1 VLHNENPSVHRGD
14 EIGADA
20 RLASKYSPDGL
31 RTDRNYEASQAIAWR
46 NGAIV
51 ADYRNN
57 SNYSWK
63 MGGTS
68 RLKAEELACGIHP
81 DWQRAPPNRSQKALP
96 TGSNSQAP
104 ISNAQQAGPFRTI
117 LK

>member
-1 VLHNENPSVHRGD
+1 VCFITKIHPYHRGD
-14 EIGADA
+14 FIATDA
-20 RLASKYSPDGL
+20 GLASKCSQDGL

-57 SNYSWK
+57 SNYSWR

-68 RLKAEELACGIHP
+68 RLKAEELAYGIHP
-81 DWQRAPPNRSQKALP
+81 DWQCAPPNRSQKALP
-96 TGSNSQAP
+96 DAADQLQLSSTD
-104 ISNAQQAGPFRTI
+104 
-117 LK
+117 L